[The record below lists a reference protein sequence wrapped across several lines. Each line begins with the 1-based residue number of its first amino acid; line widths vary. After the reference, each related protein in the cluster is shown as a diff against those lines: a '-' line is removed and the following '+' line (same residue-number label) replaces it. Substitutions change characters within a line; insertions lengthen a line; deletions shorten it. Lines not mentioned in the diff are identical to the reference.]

1 MNSVGIPTESCSE
14 EIDGAIVS
22 TGKWTGIDEGIMEG
36 RNDVVT
42 TGAREGA
49 ALLVGDK
56 LLLMEGLVVLITGLA
71 VGARVR
77 APTVGLKE
85 G

>member
-1 MNSVGIPTESCSE
+1 
-14 EIDGAIVS
+14 
-22 TGKWTGIDEGIMEG
+22 MEG
-36 RNDVVT
+36 RNDVVSK
-42 TGAREGA
+42 GAREGA

-56 LLLMEGLVVLITGLA
+56 LLLLEGLVVLITGLA
-71 VGARVR
+71 VGAGVR

>member
-1 MNSVGIPTESCSE
+1 
-14 EIDGAIVS
+14 
-22 TGKWTGIDEGIMEG
+22 MEG
-36 RNDVVT
+36 RNDVVSK
-42 TGAREGA
+42 GAREGA

-56 LLLMEGLVVLITGLA
+56 LLLLEGLVVLITGLA